1 MSQKK
6 HVPKKKMKTLNPNK
20 KWKST
25 KRMRKELT
33 RDKKNFIKIK
43 MSFLGGGENTVA
55 RRDHHHHQ
63 SRRKD
68 DEEKKKKKKRFS
80 SVDDDDEE
88 EAGTTEAKAKVGRM
102 DALLERLETALAEEP
117 RVVSDD
123 DEGTTTTTTSASAS
137 LTNAKRKLEH
147 LEIGLIAFA
156 ALLKTKG
163 IDADKHEG
171 LRKER
176 KRLEAYKRKVEET
189 KKRTEKE
196 RREDGEIKEKKKEE
210 MSNKRLREEGEI
222 PRANSRVA
230 SRFVRNA
237 LGGSRNIEKNA
248 LKQEAVAKLRRSIEE
263 DVKSKFEEK
272 VNERYEE
279 KKNRR
284 GSKGTTKNIAKPE
297 IEEGEYSG

>member
-1 MSQKK
+1 
-6 HVPKKKMKTLNPNK
+6 
-20 KWKST
+20 
-25 KRMRKELT
+25 MRKELT

-55 RRDHHHHQ
+55 RRDHHQ

-68 DEEKKKKKKRFS
+68 DEEKKKKKKKKKKRFS

-102 DALLERLETALAEEP
+102 DALLERLETALAEDP
-117 RVVSDD
+117 RVLLDD

-196 RREDGEIKEKKKEE
+196 RREDGEIKEEKKDE

>member
-1 MSQKK
+1 MS
-6 HVPKKKMKTLNPNK
+6 
-20 KWKST
+20 
-25 KRMRKELT
+25 KELT

-55 RRDHHHHQ
+55 RRDHHHQ

-68 DEEKKKKKKRFS
+68 DEEKKKKKKKKKRFS

-102 DALLERLETALAEEP
+102 DALLERLETALAEDP
-117 RVVSDD
+117 RVVLDD

-196 RREDGEIKEKKKEE
+196 RREDGEIKEEKKDE

>member
-1 MSQKK
+1 
-6 HVPKKKMKTLNPNK
+6 
-20 KWKST
+20 
-25 KRMRKELT
+25 
-33 RDKKNFIKIK
+33 
-43 MSFLGGGENTVA
+43 MSFLGGGENTFVA

-68 DEEKKKKKKRFS
+68 YEEKKKKKKKRFS
-80 SVDDDDEE
+80 SVDDDDDEE

-117 RVVSDD
+117 RVLD
-123 DEGTTTTTTSASAS
+123 DEGTTTTLASAS

-196 RREDGEIKEKKKEE
+196 RREDEEIKEKKKEE

>member
-1 MSQKK
+1 MSK
-6 HVPKKKMKTLNPNK
+6 VLL
-20 KWKST
+20 
-25 KRMRKELT
+25 LT
-33 RDKKNFIKIK
+33 YSRRDKDFIIK

-55 RRDHHHHQ
+55 RRHHHQ

-68 DEEKKKKKKRFS
+68 DEEKKKKETFS

-117 RVVSDD
+117 RVVLDD
-123 DEGTTTTTTSASAS
+123 DEGTTTTTSASASAS

-196 RREDGEIKEKKKEE
+196 RREDGEIKEEKKDE

>member
-1 MSQKK
+1 
-6 HVPKKKMKTLNPNK
+6 
-20 KWKST
+20 
-25 KRMRKELT
+25 MRKELT

-68 DEEKKKKKKRFS
+68 DEEKKKKKKKKKRFS

-117 RVVSDD
+117 RVVLDD

-196 RREDGEIKEKKKEE
+196 RREDGEIKEEKKDE

>member
-1 MSQKK
+1 
-6 HVPKKKMKTLNPNK
+6 
-20 KWKST
+20 
-25 KRMRKELT
+25 MRKELT

-55 RRDHHHHQ
+55 RRDHHHQ

-68 DEEKKKKKKRFS
+68 DEEKKKKKKKRFS

-102 DALLERLETALAEEP
+102 DALLERLETALAEDP
-117 RVVSDD
+117 RVLLDD

-196 RREDGEIKEKKKEE
+196 RREDGEIKEEKKDE

>member
-1 MSQKK
+1 M
-6 HVPKKKMKTLNPNK
+6 
-20 KWKST
+20 
-25 KRMRKELT
+25 
-33 RDKKNFIKIK
+33 RDKN

-55 RRDHHHHQ
+55 RRDHHHHHQ

-68 DEEKKKKKKRFS
+68 EEKKKKKKKRFS

-88 EAGTTEAKAKVGRM
+88 GAGTTEAKAKVGRM

-117 RVVSDD
+117 RVVLDD

-196 RREDGEIKEKKKEE
+196 RREDGEIKEEKKDE

>member
-1 MSQKK
+1 
-6 HVPKKKMKTLNPNK
+6 
-20 KWKST
+20 
-25 KRMRKELT
+25 MRKELT

-55 RRDHHHHQ
+55 RRDHHQ

-68 DEEKKKKKKRFS
+68 DEEKKKKKKKKKRFS

-117 RVVSDD
+117 RVVLDD

-196 RREDGEIKEKKKEE
+196 RREDGEIKEEKKDE

>member
-1 MSQKK
+1 
-6 HVPKKKMKTLNPNK
+6 
-20 KWKST
+20 
-25 KRMRKELT
+25 MRKELT

-55 RRDHHHHQ
+55 RRDHHHQ

-68 DEEKKKKKKRFS
+68 DEEKKKKKKKRFS

-117 RVVSDD
+117 RVVLDD

-196 RREDGEIKEKKKEE
+196 RREDGEIKEEKKDE

>member
-1 MSQKK
+1 MS
-6 HVPKKKMKTLNPNK
+6 LG
-20 KWKST
+20 
-25 KRMRKELT
+25 
-33 RDKKNFIKIK
+33 
-43 MSFLGGGENTVA
+43 GGGENTVA
-55 RRDHHHHQ
+55 RDHHLL

-68 DEEKKKKKKRFS
+68 DDDDDEKKKKKKKKTFS
-80 SVDDDDEE
+80 SVDDEEEE
-88 EAGTTEAKAKVGRM
+88 EAGTTTAEAKAKVGRM

-117 RVVSDD
+117 RVLD
-123 DEGTTTTTTSASAS
+123 DEGTTSASASASAS

>member
-1 MSQKK
+1 
-6 HVPKKKMKTLNPNK
+6 
-20 KWKST
+20 
-25 KRMRKELT
+25 MRKELT

-55 RRDHHHHQ
+55 RRDHHHQ

-68 DEEKKKKKKRFS
+68 DEEKKKKKKKKRFS
-80 SVDDDDEE
+80 SVDDDEEDEE

-117 RVVSDD
+117 RVVLDD

-171 LRKER
+171 LQKER

-196 RREDGEIKEKKKEE
+196 RREDGEIKEEKKDE

-284 GSKGTTKNIAKPE
+284 GSKGTTKNIAQPE

>member
-1 MSQKK
+1 M
-6 HVPKKKMKTLNPNK
+6 
-20 KWKST
+20 
-25 KRMRKELT
+25 
-33 RDKKNFIKIK
+33 RDKN
-43 MSFLGGGENTVA
+43 MSFLGGGENTFVA
-55 RRDHHHHQ
+55 RRDHHHHHQ

-68 DEEKKKKKKRFS
+68 EEEKKKKKKKKKKTFS
-80 SVDDDDEE
+80 SVDDEDEEEEE

-102 DALLERLETALAEEP
+102 DALLERLETALAEDP
-117 RVVSDD
+117 RVVLDD
-123 DEGTTTTTTSASAS
+123 DEGTTTTTTTSASASAS

-196 RREDGEIKEKKKEE
+196 RREDGEIKEEKKDE

-284 GSKGTTKNIAKPE
+284 GSKGTTKNIAQPE

>member
-1 MSQKK
+1 
-6 HVPKKKMKTLNPNK
+6 
-20 KWKST
+20 
-25 KRMRKELT
+25 
-33 RDKKNFIKIK
+33 
-43 MSFLGGGENTVA
+43 MSFLGGGENTFVA

-68 DEEKKKKKKRFS
+68 DEEKKKKKKKKRFS
-80 SVDDDDEE
+80 SVDDDEEDEE

-117 RVVSDD
+117 RVVLDD

-171 LRKER
+171 LQKER

-196 RREDGEIKEKKKEE
+196 RREDGEIKEEKKDE